1 MLHEIDSLVFH
12 VSRNYTQWL
21 TFSPTLRLE
30 MTGKWR
36 CHSSVPVFS
45 GLPREKHFGGEG
57 HRVRRRITQQRE
69 TSSAHPKIRVLRLKY
84 DSVLILYRLA
94 SITFFQNSEYSYHG
108 RNEPETLLSDDEE
121 PCIFNCANHDEP
133 DQRTDTLRGWRV
145 SGTLPSSGSMVW
157 RSSRLHFRH
166 TVVTRYCTKVEPD
179 KFP

>member
-1 MLHEIDSLVFH
+1 MFHEIDSLVFH

-30 MTGKWR
+30 MTGKWQ
-36 CHSSVPVFS
+36 CHSRVPVFS

-94 SITFFQNSEYSYHG
+94 SITFFQNSSTHTMVEMN
-108 RNEPETLLSDDEE
+108 RKPFFPMT
-121 PCIFNCANHDEP
+121 
-133 DQRTDTLRGWRV
+133 RTRASSTAQTMMNQTNVRILFADGESRVLCPLRAR
-145 SGTLPSSGSMVW
+145 
-157 RSSRLHFRH
+157 
-166 TVVTRYCTKVEPD
+166 
-179 KFP
+179 

>member
-57 HRVRRRITQQRE
+57 HRVRCRITQQRE

-84 DSVLILYRLA
+84 YSVLIMYRLA
-94 SITFFQNSEYSYHG
+94 SITFFKNSEYSYHG
-108 RNEPETLLSDDEE
+108 RNEPETLLPMTRTRASSTAQTMMNQTNVRILFADGESRVLCHLRARWCGDPVGFTSD
-121 PCIFNCANHDEP
+121 I
-133 DQRTDTLRGWRV
+133 RSLR
-145 SGTLPSSGSMVW
+145 
-157 RSSRLHFRH
+157 
-166 TVVTRYCTKVEPD
+166 YIAQN
-179 KFP
+179 